1 MPTNPCKTC
10 TCNKLTQTIVII
22 QISQD
27 SPVLLLNKSSKE
39 NAKVDYQ
46 LKYFMEVN
54 NFLCLP

>member
-10 TCNKLTQTIVII
+10 TCNKLTQTVVII
-22 QISQD
+22 QISD

-46 LKYFMEVN
+46 LKYFMGVN
-54 NFLCLP
+54 SFLCLL